1 MKYFP
6 RYFQNVYITGC
17 GSFLPG
23 EPVSN
28 EMIDA
33 YIAPLNSLS
42 NRIKERILKDNGI
55 QTRHYGID
63 AEGNTSYSAA
73 QLAAEAIKDSLSHA
87 GIDLSDITMLISGTS
102 GGDVLAPGMGNMLQ
116 GELKAPPMET
126 HSHHGICAAGM
137 AALKNAANF
146 IDNGS
151 HQQAVVCA
159 VEFPSRLFKKSRFA
173 PLEYN
178 IDFDAH
184 FLRWMLSD
192 GAGACVL
199 SSAAD
204 GSQDFAFKIDWIH
217 MKSFSGDYPVCMQ
230 LGKHKNNSE
239 TSFMDYA
246 SFAEAEAHGALA
258 LRQNTRLLP
267 QLFEVAVHEY
277 SELVHNGYVD
287 PNTVD
292 HFLCH
297 YSSEKLGGVV
307 DELMSNAG
315 LSIDRNKWFSNLKH
329 CGNTG
334 SASIFIMLAEFVRN
348 KRLYPGERIFCFVPE
363 SGRFTVSY
371 MMLTV
376 VPSGPSKDTTG
387 ATANRH
393 LPVAPPHD
401 PNNSQDHRLRDTL
414 RELASLWHDYR
425 SKVWRTPIVKRI
437 LDGKFT
443 QHDYIHWMESWIPQ
457 VREGSKWMR
466 KGISN
471 LPPGLASLADL
482 IETHAGEEQNDFQIL
497 FDDYRASG
505 GEIEHI
511 DQLRRNPGGEAL
523 NAFMHSVAASDS
535 PIGLLGG
542 IYIIEGTGQ
551 RIIPVLLPMLR
562 NQLQLPDRCFRFLKY
577 HGTNDIQH
585 LSRWLSAVNL
595 VLAAEQGMERERY
608 AQAIIQTARN
618 VATLYLLQ
626 WEYAL

>member
-6 RYFQNVYITGC
+6 KVFQNVYITGV

-23 EPVSN
+23 EAISN
-28 EMIDA
+28 ERIDDF
-33 YIAPLNSLS
+33 IAPLNSLS
-42 NRIKERILKDNGI
+42 HRIKERILKDNGI

-63 AEGNTSYSAA
+63 AEGKTLYSATE
-73 QLAAEAIKDSLSHA
+73 LAAQAVKDGLSHA
-87 GIDLSDITMLISGTS
+87 GAELSDITLLVSGTS

-116 GELKAPPMET
+116 GELKAPPLET

-137 AALKNAANF
+137 AALKDAANF

-151 HQQAVVCA
+151 HHHAVVSA
-159 VEFPSRLFKKSRFA
+159 VEFPSRLFKKTRFA

-199 SSAAD
+199 SSAPD
-204 GSQDFAFKIDWIH
+204 SKHNVAFKVDWIH

-230 LGKHKNNSE
+230 LGKHHNHSE

-267 QLFEVAVHEY
+267 QLFEVGVHEY
-277 SELVHNGYVD
+277 SELVSHGYVD

-297 YSSEKLGGVV
+297 YSSEKLGHVV
-307 DELMSNAG
+307 DELMNKAG
-315 LSIDRNKWFSNLKH
+315 LSIDRNKWFSNLTR

-334 SASIFIMLAEFVRN
+334 SASIFIMLAEFARC
-348 KRLYPGERIFCFVPE
+348 KTLYPGQRIFCFVPE

-376 VPSGPSKDTTG
+376 VASDNPKNESGAVNP
-387 ATANRH
+387 RP
-393 LPVAPPHD
+393 LPAPPHD
-401 PNNSQDHRLRDTL
+401 PGDVNDHNLRNTL
-414 RELASLWHDYR
+414 RELASIWHEYR
-425 SKVWRTPIVKRI
+425 SNVWRTPIVKKI
-437 LDGKFT
+437 LAGQFT
-443 QHDYIHWMESWIPQ
+443 TPDYIGWMESWIPQ
-457 VREGSKWMR
+457 VREGSQWMR
-466 KGISN
+466 EGIAN
-471 LPPGLASLADL
+471 LPSSLAGLADL
-482 IETHAGEEQNDFQIL
+482 IETHAGEEQDDFQIL
-497 FDDYRASG
+497 FDDYRAAG
-505 GEIEHI
+505 GAREDI
-511 DQLRRNPGGEAL
+511 DTLRRNPGGEAL
-523 NAFMHSVAASDS
+523 NAFMHSMAAGAS

-562 NQLQLPDRCFRFLKY
+562 DQLQLPDRCFRFLKY
-577 HGTNDIQH
+577 HGTNDINH
-585 LSRWLSAVNL
+585 LSRWLKAVSL
-595 VLAAEQGMERERY
+595 VLAAGQESER
-608 AQAIIQTARN
+608 AQFAQSIIQTARN
-618 VATLYLLQ
+618 VAGLYLLQ
-626 WEYAL
+626 WEYVL